1 MKTMKKKAWRY
12 GSEKSKTPL
21 QYKECGLDDIFLVSG
36 YEEVST
42 PYGEAIIVKNQDGLH
57 EAIAHHLVASKKAL
71 EGKEV
76 RFLRK
81 RMDCTQSGLAR
92 LIGVD
97 SQTVARWEKGE
108 TKVPGP
114 ADRIVRVL
122 YQGFSN
128 DPVTVLDLLQALDS
142 LDAPVSDRQLFENT
156 PSGWKVAA

>member
-1 MKTMKKKAWRY
+1 MKKKAWRY
-12 GSEKSKTPL
+12 GTEKPKTPL
-21 QYKECGLDDIFLVSG
+21 HYEECGLDEIFLASG
-36 YEEVST
+36 YERVST
-42 PYGEAIIVKNQDGLH
+42 PYGDAIAIKDQDGLH
-57 EAIAHHLVASKKAL
+57 EAIARHLVASKKAL

-108 TKVPGP
+108 NKVPGP
-114 ADRIVRVL
+114 ADRIIRVL
-122 YQGFSN
+122 YQEFTN
-128 DPVTVLDLLQALDS
+128 NPVTVVELLETLDS
-142 LDAPVSDRQLFENT
+142 LDAPVSDKQLFEDT